1 MGTRIIVCAD
11 ETWNQPEGP
20 KSRGRLTNVPR
31 FLRAIKPTAAGG
43 MAQVV

>member
-20 KSRGRLTNVPR
+20 KSRGRSPNVLR
-31 FLRAIKPTAAGG
+31 FLCAIKLTAAGG